1 MPATSFRL
9 VVDTNVLLAG
19 LASESSASQKVVDAL
34 RERRAIPLLSPS
46 VLSEY
51 RAVLTHPAIL
61 NRFPYLT
68 PRRVAVALSRLSYI
82 GEEFGI
88 SRVRFALPRDPTDA
102 MFIELAIVGN
112 ATHLVTLDHDLLSL
126 ATSSTDTSRRLHQR
140 SPKLRIVRPA
150 DLLRDYAD
158 LLAST

>member
-1 MPATSFRL
+1 
-9 VVDTNVLLAG
+9 
-19 LASESSASQKVVDAL
+19 
-34 RERRAIPLLSPS
+34 
-46 VLSEY
+46 
-51 RAVLTHPAIL
+51 
-61 NRFPYLT
+61 
-68 PRRVAVALSRLSYI
+68 
-82 GEEFGI
+82 
-88 SRVRFALPRDPTDA
+88 